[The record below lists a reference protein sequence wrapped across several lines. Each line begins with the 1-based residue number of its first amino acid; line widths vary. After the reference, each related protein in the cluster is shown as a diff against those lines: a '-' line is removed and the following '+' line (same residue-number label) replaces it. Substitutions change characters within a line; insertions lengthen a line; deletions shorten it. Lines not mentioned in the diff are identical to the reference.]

1 MSITIKY
8 TLVTDGSSDKTL
20 MNIIKWLIDD
30 LYPQVAF
37 EGSFADFRKIKNPP
51 SNGNVDA
58 RIKKA
63 VEYFPCDVIFYHR
76 DAETSNND
84 ILTTRK
90 EEILGQISEEYAN
103 RVICVVPIKMMEN
116 WLLIDKEAIKKGAG
130 NRNYSNNFELPGL
143 RRLES
148 ITDPKS
154 FLHNLLKEVS
164 CNKGRRLKNFN
175 VHQAVH
181 IVSENIASFQPLRS
195 LSAFEFFERET
206 KRVLDL
212 IIAQKQLL

>member
-8 TLVTDGSSDKTL
+8 ALVTDGSSDKTL

-51 SNGNVDA
+51 PNGNVDA
-58 RIKKA
+58 RIKKTI
-63 VEYFPCDVIFYHR
+63 EYFPCDVIFYHR
-76 DAETSNND
+76 DAETSNKD

-90 EEILGQISEEYAN
+90 EEILGQISGEYAN
-103 RVICVVPIKMMEN
+103 KVICVVPIKMMEN

-130 NRNYSNNFELPGL
+130 NRNYSNNFELPEL
-143 RRLES
+143 KRLES
-148 ITDPKS
+148 IADPKNI
-154 FLHNLLKEVS
+154 LHSLIKEVS

-181 IVSENIASFQPLRS
+181 IVSENIVNFKPLRN
-195 LSAFEFFERET
+195 LSAFKYFEEET
-206 KRVLDL
+206 KRVMDL
-212 IIAQKQLL
+212 IIAQ